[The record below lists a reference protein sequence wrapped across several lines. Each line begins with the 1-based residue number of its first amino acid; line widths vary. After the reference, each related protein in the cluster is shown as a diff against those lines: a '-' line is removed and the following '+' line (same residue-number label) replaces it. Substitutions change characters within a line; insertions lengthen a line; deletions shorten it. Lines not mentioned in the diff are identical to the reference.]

1 MRESEIRRVIR
12 HILSEKDGPSGTPP
26 QAQTKVADPLKAKI
40 RAAFDKTSGM
50 EVLPV
55 GYSGLAGLGLGSG
68 NPAENLKVFESNV
81 DDYLAKLSGRNTA
94 LDRNDWTKFA
104 AILMDSE
111 SRDYAFYSNVAS
123 SVPASVVAPSAQT
136 FSTIFDK
143 IVVWAL
149 TDTPVTEP
157 LGPDA
162 YQKLRSALE
171 KKLDA
176 LLAT

>member
-1 MRESEIRRVIR
+1 MMRESEIRRVVR
-12 HILSEKDGPSGTPP
+12 RILSEKDGSVGAAPM
-26 QAQTKVADPLKAKI
+26 AQTKAADPLKDKI
-40 RAAFDKTSGM
+40 RAAVKKTNGLIA
-50 EVLPV
+50 LPV

-68 NPAENLKVFESNV
+68 NLEDALKVFESNV
-81 DDYLAKLSGRNTA
+81 DDFLAKLSGRNTA

-111 SRDYAFYSNVAS
+111 SRDYAFYSNVTS
-123 SVPASVVAPSAQT
+123 TRPAIAGDTGKA

-157 LGPDA
+157 LGQDA
-162 YQKLRSALE
+162 YQKLRSALD